1 MAAVDAAEAAA
12 IERGYP
18 LTDDELRQLGYV
30 GTEGGVWELLIS
42 ISIGIALCEEKQQKK
57 NA

>member
-12 IERGYP
+12 IECSYP
-18 LTDDELRQLGYV
+18 PTDKEVKHLGCV
-30 GTEGGVWELLIS
+30 GTEGGVWELS
-42 ISIGIALCEEKQQKK
+42 ICASICRAFREDKQQKK